1 MNENFVYI
9 KSHEKY
15 VKAVM
20 FYADENNNL
29 YCDKALTKA
38 VTKDELKEA
47 FLLGAFVEI
56 NKSVPGILLAHT
68 YALSED
74 GTRSSIYCGG
84 DEFYSA
90 VDIVEDDNAAGVS
103 LTAFEVGDVATY
115 IKFDTS
121 KETELVETL
130 NALFAENPDEDQIT
144 FVGYDNGDNNSGMV
158 VAAGNIDGTYAL
170 IVPNGDM
177 PVIVYATGEINMG
190 EITGVPGWQNLDENN
205 TYTLNEGLTVSEL
218 VSADSVNGIVFG
230 K

>member
-1 MNENFVYI
+1 ML
-9 KSHEKY
+9 
-15 VKAVM
+15 
-20 FYADENNNL
+20 YADENNNL

-38 VTKDELKEA
+38 ITKDELKEA

-56 NKSVPGILLAHT
+56 NPSVSGVALAHT
-68 YALSED
+68 YALSTD
-74 GTRSSIYCGG
+74 GTRASIFCGG

-90 VDIVEDDNAAGVS
+90 VDVVEDDNTDVS
-103 LTAFEVGDVATY
+103 LTAFEVGDVATH

-121 KETELVETL
+121 KEAELVDAL

-158 VAAGNIDGTYAL
+158 VSAGNIDGTYAL

-190 EITGVPGWQNLDENN
+190 EITVVPGWQNLDENN

-218 VSADSVNGIVFG
+218 VSDKSVNGIIFG